1 MLRDAMHKRWNKK
14 RKTKIIQRRFYHADD
29 CFWKGFRQN
38 IAMTWFCAVYMSWTG
53 SKQQHNNNTHTFK
66 LQKKSVE
73 TSTLLFIFTHDPNV
87 QLSREDRYEI
97 HFVWR
102 SFESTN
108 NSRMIGILFMTNMC
122 SEGNHFFKH
131 LGRGAVLFFHYVFAF
146 SSLLYFFQTKLLL
159 FSFDNCHFEKP
170 KVQLFCQF
178 QVFCDKCKRRRLW
191 ASLPINS
198 LINQM
203 EYNHWLVCEHINVSV
218 IQLMNSYLFGQFDIA
233 NRHDQSNSLLSWAI
247 QFLTTSFVTQLPR
260 SSEHS
265 YDKL

>member
-1 MLRDAMHKRWNKK
+1 MHKRWNKK

-53 SKQQHNNNTHTFK
+53 SKQHNNNTHIFK

-122 SEGNHFFKH
+122 SESWKGCSFVFFIISSLFHHCYIFFKQNCCYFR
-131 LGRGAVLFFHYVFAF
+131 LIIVSLRSPKFSYFVSFKCFA
-146 SSLLYFFQTKLLL
+146 
-159 FSFDNCHFEKP
+159 
-170 KVQLFCQF
+170 
-178 QVFCDKCKRRRLW
+178 
-191 ASLPINS
+191 
-198 LINQM
+198 
-203 EYNHWLVCEHINVSV
+203 INVNV
-218 IQLMNSYLFGQFDIA
+218 ADFEPLY
-233 NRHDQSNSLLSWAI
+233 QSI
-247 QFLTTSFVTQLPR
+247 
-260 SSEHS
+260 H
-265 YDKL
+265 